1 MGDVRTDGVMVS
13 GSPGVVHFVVPSTID
28 DPARPSGGNRYDRR
42 VCGELAAAGWL
53 VHEHNA
59 AGAWPRPDVESLQ
72 RLADL
77 LATIPDGS
85 TVLVDGLIAS
95 NTPEAV
101 VPSARR
107 LRVVVVLHASLMEMS
122 SPSSVAVARRREHAV
137 LSAAHG
143 IVTTSRWARE
153 RLLDRYPLPAGSVTV
168 AEPGAESAETAIP
181 SPDGGRLIC
190 VAAVAP
196 HKGQDVVLEALAAVA
211 DLDWRCRF
219 VGPLVNGFADGLRR
233 FAVVAGV
240 DERVEFCGPLDRA
253 NLDGVYATS
262 DLLLHASQ
270 YETYGMVVTEALAHG
285 VPVVATCV
293 GGVREAMGL
302 ASDGRRPGWLV
313 PPGDPAAFA
322 GAIRGWLEHSEQRAE
337 LRAAALDRRQTLT
350 PWATTAGQVA
360 YALRAA
366 SENLEVS
373 A

>member
-1 MGDVRTDGVMVS
+1 MVS
-13 GSPGVVHFVVPSTID
+13 GGPGVVHFVVPSTID
-28 DPARPSGGNRYDRR
+28 DLARPSGGNHYDRR
-42 VCGELAAAGWL
+42 VSGELAAAGWL
-53 VHEHNA
+53 VHEHKA

-77 LATIPDGS
+77 LAAIPDGS

-95 NTPEAV
+95 NTPEAM

-107 LRVVVVLHASLMEMS
+107 LRVVVVLHTSLVEMS
-122 SPSSVAVARRREHAV
+122 PPSGVAAARRREHAA

-143 IVTTSRWARE
+143 VVTTSRWARE
-153 RLLDRYPLPAGSVTV
+153 RLLGRYPLPARTVTV
-168 AEPGAESAETAIP
+168 AEPGVAGAETAAP
-181 SPDGGRLIC
+181 SPEGGRLVC

-196 HKGQDVVLEALAAVA
+196 HKGQDVVLGALAAIA

-219 VGPLVNGFADGLRR
+219 VGAIDESYADGLHR
-233 FAVVAGV
+233 FAVDAGV
-240 DERVEFCGPLDRA
+240 DERIEFCGPLDRES
-253 NLDGVYATS
+253 LDGVYATS

-270 YETYGMVVTEALAHG
+270 HETYGMVVTEALARG

-302 ASDGRRPGWLV
+302 APNGRRPGWLV
-313 PPGDPAAFA
+313 PAGDRAAFA
-322 GAIRGWLEHSEQRAE
+322 SAIRGWLEHPKQRAE

-350 PWATTAGQVA
+350 SWATTAGQVA
-360 YALRAA
+360 YALHAA
-366 SENLEVS
+366 SEKFEVP